1 MRFLPYALV
10 ALMAMPAVVWTVL
23 EVFVLPTQ
31 ATPFASLDLLKMS
44 SLAMLALPAMGLLAW
59 WMSRQIAE
67 QRAAT
72 SPVRL
77 RRDEGLRN

>member
-1 MRFLPYALV
+1 MRFLPLILITFMAAPV
-10 ALMAMPAVVWTVL
+10 AVWTML
-23 EVFVLPTQ
+23 EVFVVPTQ

-67 QRAAT
+67 QQAAKSQVRRRADDP
-72 SPVRL
+72 SR
-77 RRDEGLRN
+77 G